1 MNVLIDTHILIWW
14 LTDPDQLSRRAFNA
28 VADDGNEVF
37 VSAASGYEIELKRP
51 ADKLLQVLPLDL
63 EHAVVRE
70 DFGWRPITSA
80 DAIAAG
86 RLPRHH
92 RDPWDRLIVAQAL
105 QDGWPLVTADAE
117 LKAYGVTVIW

>member
-28 VADDGNEVF
+28 VADDANEVF

-51 ADKLLQVLPLDL
+51 LDKLLQALPLDL
-63 EHAVVRE
+63 ENAVGRE
-70 DFGWRPITSA
+70 DLGWRPITVTH
-80 DAIAAG
+80 AIAAG

-105 QDGWPLVTADAE
+105 QDGWPLVTADTRLE
-117 LKAYGVTVIW
+117 AYGAKILW

>member
-37 VSAASGYEIELKRP
+37 ISAASGYEIELKRP
-51 ADKLLQVLPLDL
+51 MDKLLQVLPLDL
-63 EHAVVRE
+63 EHAVAKE
-70 DFGWRPITSA
+70 DFSWRSVTSA

-92 RDPWDRLIVAQAL
+92 RDPWDRLIVAQAM
-105 QDGWPLVTADAE
+105 QDGWPLVTADTE